1 MWQKEEGRF
10 GFREIATLVLKS
22 ELNNVGQCY
31 SSSNEPLK
39 SINIQVIIQTID
51 VLLSC
56 IFILHP
62 LNHGIPH
69 LIIHNLQ
76 TIDDCDNFSLLSITI
91 TKSKRK
97 PAIESNFRGE
107 NLLKIISLI
116 LCF

>member
-1 MWQKEEGRF
+1 MVYICQMWQKEEGRF

-56 IFILHP
+56 IFTLHP

-76 TIDDCDNFSLLSITI
+76 TIDDYDKFQSFKHHNNKIK
-91 TKSKRK
+91 TKTSH
-97 PAIESNFRGE
+97 
-107 NLLKIISLI
+107 
-116 LCF
+116 